1 MQGQK
6 PIKKFRSGNFELA
19 FWENEKPVNDALVS
33 FKTMSLSRSFKKKEE
48 DTWRNELIHLR
59 RSDIP
64 RLLALLQKG
73 LEEMYLNE
81 QNGREEED

>member
-19 FWENEKPVNDALVS
+19 FWENEKPVNDVLVS

-48 DTWRNELIHLR
+48 DIWRNELIHLR

-64 RLLALLQKG
+64 KLLALLQKG

-81 QNGREEED
+81 QNDREEED